1 MDARTGQWVRGF
13 EGAYRDHNRY
23 GYKTR
28 VELKQQKKKTERDLR
43 QQLQA
48 AKGKGEDLR
57 HHLNRSRASS
67 EERMGTD
74 CRQMREAIRRRSA
87 QRGSPPKPLV
97 TRGGVHSETNRRK
110 ASREGRPRN
119 RDQGGYA
126 SHRTSAR
133 DRSRSPRR
141 DAAASTGKRSPGAR
155 DIYRQEK
162 ARQEAREENHVR
174 RAILEEEKIRDEER
188 RTLWIEEELRRT
200 ALLEEEEKRHRKR
213 QEEDET
219 SRKKQGEED
228 EERRRLFLMEISDVK
243 ETIGEMLQEKIQEAL
258 KDIAPSLQS
267 ILRKSSE

>member
-1 MDARTGQWVRGF
+1 VDTRTGQWVRGF

-74 CRQMREAIRRRSA
+74 CRQMREAIRRRNA

-141 DAAASTGKRSPGAR
+141 DAAANTGPGAR

-162 ARQEAREENHVR
+162 ARQEARDENHDR

-200 ALLEEEEKRHRKR
+200 ALLEEEEERHRKR

-228 EERRRLFLMEISDVK
+228 EERRRLFLTEISDVR